1 MEIHESSVLQIISLF
16 FFLFFFTLGEGGTGQ
31 EAAMEN
37 FV

>member
-16 FFLFFFTLGEGGTGQ
+16 FCFFFTFGEGGTGQ